1 MFHSQFT
8 YMRAALGLHLARFRV
23 ALRDRDRGASAVE
36 LAFIT
41 VGLLVIA
48 GIIVL
53 AIKTFV
59 KNASNNIQNTTP

>member
-1 MFHSQFT
+1 MFHTQFT
-8 YMRAALGLHLARFRV
+8 YTRAALGLHLARLRV